1 MLLLFLCS
9 EVLFG
14 VLSMSFSR
22 TVLETSLEIDAL
34 VAADGELEGN
44 TTLLSEWLGLFWYVI
59 AHRF

>member
-1 MLLLFLCS
+1 LLLFLCS
-9 EVLFG
+9 EVLLG

-44 TTLLSEWLGLFWYVI
+44 TTLLSEWLGLFWYAI
-59 AHRF
+59 AHCF

>member
-1 MLLLFLCS
+1 LLLFLCS

-44 TTLLSEWLGLFWYVI
+44 TTLLSEWLGLFWYAI

>member
-1 MLLLFLCS
+1 M
-9 EVLFG
+9 LFG

-44 TTLLSEWLGLFWYVI
+44 TTLLSEWLGLFWYAI

>member
-1 MLLLFLCS
+1 MFS
-9 EVLFG
+9 GVLFG

-44 TTLLSEWLGLFWYVI
+44 TKLLSEWLGLFWYAI

>member
-1 MLLLFLCS
+1 LLLFLCS
-9 EVLFG
+9 EVLLG

-44 TTLLSEWLGLFWYVI
+44 TTLLSEWLWLFWYAI